1 MTHTADICD
10 ALGDQGTVINQGF
23 RDLGGKAVF
32 NGTISTVKCFED
44 NSLVRDAVAEPGN
57 NRVLVI
63 DGRASMRCA
72 LLGDLL
78 AAKAVEN
85 GWQGVIVNGCIRD
98 SGAIGQMEIG
108 VKALGT
114 HPRKTE
120 KLGAGQR
127 DVTVEFSGGVFQ
139 PGAYVYADTD
149 GIVITDGPVDINDS

>member
-1 MTHTADICD
+1 MNHTADICD
-10 ALGDQGTVINQGF
+10 AIDKDAKVVQPIF
-23 RDLGGKAVF
+23 RSYGGKVVF
-32 NGTISTVKCFED
+32 EGEISTIKCFED

-78 AAKAVEN
+78 AEKAVQN

-98 SGAIGQMEIG
+98 SAAISGMDLG
-108 VKALGT
+108 VRALAT
-114 HPRKTE
+114 HPRKTV

-127 DVTVEFSGGVFQ
+127 DVAVEFGGQVFM
-139 PGAYVYADTD
+139 PGTYLYADAD
-149 GIVITDGPVDINDS
+149 GIVLTDKPVDSR